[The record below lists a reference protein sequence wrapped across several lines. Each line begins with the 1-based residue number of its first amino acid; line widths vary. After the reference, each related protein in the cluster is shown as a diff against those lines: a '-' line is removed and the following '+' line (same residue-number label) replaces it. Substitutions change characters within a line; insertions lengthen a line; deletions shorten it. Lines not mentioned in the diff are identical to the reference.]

1 MAAVVVISL
10 MAASGLLGYLLGR
23 RATRRTPTWQQRM
36 RRPALARQTV
46 TLVALV
52 AASQLQRSAHRR
64 VGGARRRGYR

>member
-23 RATRRTPTWQQRM
+23 RATVPTPTWQQRM
-36 RRPALARQTV
+36 RRPALARQTF
-46 TLVALV
+46 TLLALM

-64 VGGARRRGYR
+64 VAARRRGYR